1 MTIKQHPAYLYAV
14 ALVNDDI
21 ARGVE
26 GVDHPVNAWVR
37 AQAQEFLDV
46 CDGKDKKYCINEK
59 KLRKIGKLMKLM
71 QMPSGLVAG
80 KSIYEATSGYQW
92 LFYAAVL
99 CVVYRNDLKRRRYE
113 TAVLEICRKNFKTFT
128 VAVCFLLLMLTEP
141 RFAKLFSVA
150 PDGALSREV
159 QKAIKEILRSSSA
172 LMPPDDPNKY
182 FKILRDK
189 ITFKL
194 KDTEYTP
201 LNYSNSRLDGRL
213 PNVFLVDEAGALPN
227 PYAIEAMRSG
237 QLTILNKLGCII
249 STKYPR
255 SDNPFEDEVAYAKNV
270 LEGRVQNEALFA
282 LLFEPEESIQKQ
294 WATNNNVLA
303 QGNPAALTLP
313 TVWEDLLNRR
323 QKAVEQESTRE
334 NFLCK
339 HCNIIY
345 QGAGTESYI
354 PIDVVQACRVD
365 DIQWAGCEVYLGVD
379 LSMSNDNCAVAMVG
393 LIGDRIAARVMGF
406 IPADKVDEKTSLEK
420 FDYRMAVR
428 NGECIACGDRT
439 VDYGTIENWVFD
451 LEETYGVRVQ
461 GVAYDRYNALS
472 SAQKWERGRYRE
484 EGKPHDGYETV
495 QVRQHSDTL
504 HPATKFLQEICES
517 GRFAYQKNKLLEVN
531 FENARC
537 TYDTNMNR
545 YVTKKRSL
553 GKVDMVVALINAI
566 YLLQQEVLLD
576 EDDGW
581 VCQTV

>member
-21 ARGVE
+21 AQGVE
-26 GVDHPVNAWVR
+26 RVDHPVNAWVR

-159 QKAIKEILRSSSA
+159 QKAIKEILRSSPA

-406 IPADKVDEKTSLEK
+406 IPADKVDEKTSLITVWPCATANVLRAGTAPWTTAQSK
-420 FDYRMAVR
+420 T
-428 NGECIACGDRT
+428 GCSTWKKPTACGCRAWPMTDTTRFPAPRSGSAGATERKASRT
-439 VDYGTIENWVFD
+439 T
-451 LEETYGVRVQ
+451 
-461 GVAYDRYNALS
+461 
-472 SAQKWERGRYRE
+472 
-484 EGKPHDGYETV
+484 
-495 QVRQHSDTL
+495 DTRRCRCGST
-504 HPATKFLQEICES
+504 ATPCTRPQNFCRKF
-517 GRFAYQKNKLLEVN
+517 
-531 FENARC
+531 ARAGGLP
-537 TYDTNMNR
+537 TRKTNCW
-545 YVTKKRSL
+545 K
-553 GKVDMVVALINAI
+553 
-566 YLLQQEVLLD
+566 
-576 EDDGW
+576 
-581 VCQTV
+581 